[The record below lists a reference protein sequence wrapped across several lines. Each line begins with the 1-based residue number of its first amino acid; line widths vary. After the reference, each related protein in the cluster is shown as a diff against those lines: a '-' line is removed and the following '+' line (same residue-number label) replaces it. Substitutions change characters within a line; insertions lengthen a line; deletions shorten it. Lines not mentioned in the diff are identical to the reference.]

1 MAQRLATPTSSSR
14 TPPASG
20 DPPKPADERARTDPP
35 GVACRRRVPLAVAL
49 PALGA
54 ALVCSICA
62 GVALGT
68 VSVPIDKTVV
78 VLWHHLVPGA
88 GAHGFS
94 AVQDQFVWEFRMPR
108 VLLAAIVG
116 AGFAIVG
123 TVMQAVVRNPLAD
136 PFVLGVVQGAGFGAV
151 LAFLAVDASGS
162 ALRYGASFLGALLA
176 LGLVLSLA
184 GQRGRLTPG
193 QVVLVGV
200 SLAYIF
206 TALTSFVIYRSD
218 DPRAAQSVVFW
229 LLGSVQDAHWSALAV
244 PAIAVVAGL
253 AAAQWYGRGLNALVV
268 GDETAAALGYDVH
281 RMRLVLLVASAL
293 VIGVLVPVAGGI
305 GFVGL
310 IIPHAVRLVIGSD
323 HRRLLITS
331 ALTGAIFLVL
341 VDILCRFATRPEE
354 LPLGVVTALLG
365 GPYFLYLLRRRG
377 RTRGALG

>member
-1 MAQRLATPTSSSR
+1 MAQWLASPTAR
-14 TPPASG
+14 RGTPPHT
-20 DPPKPADERARTDPP
+20 DEPP
-35 GVACRRRVPLAVAL
+35 GPGAASASTGPPGGARRRRLPLAVAL
-49 PALGA
+49 PLLLA

-68 VSVPIDKTVV
+68 VSLPIENTVA

-88 GAHGFS
+88 GARGFN

-116 AGFAIVG
+116 AGFAVVG

-136 PFVLGVVQGAGFGAV
+136 PFVLGVVQGAGLGAV
-151 LAFLAVDASGS
+151 LAFLALDAAGS
-162 ALRYGASFLGALLA
+162 ALRYGAPFVGALLA
-176 LGLVLSLA
+176 LGLVLTLA

-229 LLGSVQDAHWSALAV
+229 LLGSVQAAQWSVLAV

-281 RMRLVLLVASAL
+281 RMRMVLLVACAL

-310 IIPHAVRLVIGSD
+310 IVPHAVRLLIGSD

-331 ALTGAIFLVL
+331 ALTGSIFLVL
-341 VDILCRFATRPEE
+341 VDIACRFAARPEE

-365 GPYFLYLLRRRG
+365 GPCFLYLLRRRG